1 MGLIGSFAIFEESIV
16 RTILS
21 TLINKR
27 IMIFC
32 YQATYLV
39 QGTPLIGNVCTTLAW
54 KLVKGTRLMAVP
66 NGKNQTFLTENPV
79 SSI

>member
-1 MGLIGSFAIFEESIV
+1 
-16 RTILS
+16 
-21 TLINKR
+21 
-27 IMIFC
+27 MIFC